1 MHYLHTFV
9 RFNSERNMA
18 AYRESTGV
26 ESAQSFALFSQQFPE
41 GRRKFHSF
49 TPKEHGR
56 HSTLQLL
63 TKHFGYKA
71 TVVLK
76 MTSKASPQTIKK
88 PRAPHLDNVQPRVY
102 NLLMTHC
109 LPA

>member
-1 MHYLHTFV
+1 
-9 RFNSERNMA
+9 MA

-26 ESAQSFALFSQQFPE
+26 ESAQSFALFSQQSPE

-71 TVVLK
+71 IVVLK
-76 MTSKASPQTIKK
+76 LTSKASPQTIKK

-109 LPA
+109 LPAWSVII